1 MKPWAQALLVMV
13 CGWLQ
18 GLAWA
23 QQPARVVSLLPSTT
37 ELICRLGACSRLVG
51 VDQHA
56 NHPESIKGL
65 PRMGALGAWSLEA
78 LVRVRP
84 DLVFIPRDP
93 QLAGRLQGLGIAH
106 RVIDPQNLSE
116 VRQSFEEVAQALGLG
131 AAPGQRLWQEL
142 QDELLTLKRSLPPN
156 VAGQRVYLEVDSSGV
171 VAGPSSYLGQLIE
184 ALGLVNAVGQS
195 QNPYPQVSPESVLRA
210 QPDWLIL
217 LADAITPVDQRPG
230 WQRLRAVQQSQVCRY
245 SAREID
251 VLVRPG
257 PRLDQAARLLAD
269 CVQGRRRG

>member
-1 MKPWAQALLVMV
+1 MKPWTHVLIASACCL
-13 CGWLQ
+13 LQ

-23 QQPARVVSLLPSTT
+23 QHPMRVVSLLPSTT
-37 ELICRLGACSRLVG
+37 ELICKLGACSRLVG

-65 PRMGALGAWSLEA
+65 PRMGSLGAWSLEA
-78 LVRVRP
+78 MVRARP

-93 QLAGRLQGLGIAH
+93 QLAGRLQALGIAH
-106 RVIDPQNLSE
+106 RMIDPQNLSE
-116 VRQSFEEVAQALGLG
+116 VQQSFVDVAQSLGMG

-142 QDELLTLKRSLPPN
+142 QDELLKLKQSLPPA

-171 VAGPSSYLGQLIE
+171 VAGPGSYLGQLIE
-184 ALGLVNAVGQS
+184 ALGLVNAMAQF
-195 QNPYPQVSPESVLRA
+195 QTPYPQVSPESVLRA

-217 LADAITPVDQRPG
+217 MADATTPVDQRPG
-230 WQRLRAVQQSQVCRY
+230 WQRLRAVQQQQVCRY